1 MLPRRWRLLPFLQ
14 WAFLNEPFK
23 STRSGGRHVISEF
36 DFPLPGDI
44 RQGIKGFL
52 AAQSCQQARVQICSR
67 CGRKMEFTEATFWMD
82 GEDERFTIRVP
93 VCRCTVEQGPRRNDL
108 GPCEA

>member
-1 MLPRRWRLLPFLQ
+1 MNHSNLHDPVADTSFR
-14 WAFLNEPFK
+14 N
-23 STRSGGRHVISEF
+23 STSPSREN
-36 DFPLPGDI
+36 I